1 MMLLK
6 RLYTMNSLKKVNA
19 IQTIDTSDLV
29 IKADYNTKIE
39 DIKKKLLIMINTLLL
54 MNLIS

>member
-29 IKADYNTKIE
+29 TKADYNTKIE

>member
-6 RLYTMNSLKKVNA
+6 RLYTMNSLKVNA

-29 IKADYNTKIE
+29 TKADYNTKIE